1 MTKAEAIKRFQRLKK
16 ILSIPNSDAAIT
28 IEALDMAIDALQQQT
43 KWIPCAERLPNKTI
57 HCLVTTGTLNFVQI
71 AVYSAL
77 LGTIDHKIFWQGE
90 YGRDSFRDITQWV
103 TAWMPLPEPYKESEE
118 E

>member
-1 MTKAEAIKRFQRLKK
+1 MTREEAAKICQSIKF
-16 ILSIPNSDAAIT
+16 ILDNDDYSEEVE
-28 IEALDMAIDALQQQT
+28 EALDMAIEALEQQT
-43 KWIPCAERLPNKTI
+43 KWTPCAERLPNKTI

-71 AVYSAL
+71 AVYSDL
-77 LGTIDHKIFWQGE
+77 MGTIDHKIFWQGE